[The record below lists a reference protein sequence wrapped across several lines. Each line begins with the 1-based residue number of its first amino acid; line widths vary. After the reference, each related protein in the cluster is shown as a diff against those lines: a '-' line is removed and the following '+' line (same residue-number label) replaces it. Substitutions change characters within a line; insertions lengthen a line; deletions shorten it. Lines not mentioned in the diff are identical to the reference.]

1 MVSTVPLAS
10 NFLVPNATFFVELLA
25 FAIMLFI
32 LAKFVI
38 PPINK
43 AMTDRQNAIRKEFA
57 ELEDAQADARA
68 AEKDFKEQLAQA
80 RHEAARIREDAREQ
94 GAAIIAEMRTQAQE
108 ESDRILK
115 HARAQLEAERSQAV
129 QSLRNEVG
137 TMATTLA
144 GRIVGEALEDDDRRG
159 RTVERFIRALE
170 EESAGSPRPES
181 QRDSQPASQ
190 QQSQTE
196 SQSGSPS
203 GSTSTSASGSTSGV
217 S

>member
-1 MVSTVPLAS
+1 MSNSISTVGTVPLAS
-10 NFLVPNATFFVELLA
+10 NFLVPNATFLVELFA
-25 FAIMLFI
+25 FAIMVFI
-32 LAKFVI
+32 LAKYVI

-57 ELEDAQADARA
+57 DLEEAQADARK

-80 RHEAARIREDAREQ
+80 RHEAAKIREDAREQ
-94 GAAIIAEMRTQAQE
+94 GAGIIADMRTQAQE
-108 ESDRILK
+108 ESERILK

-144 GRIVGEALEDDDRRG
+144 GRIVGEALEDDDRRA
-159 RTVERFIRALE
+159 RTVERFISALE
-170 EESAGSPRPES
+170 DESR
-181 QRDSQPASQ
+181 AS
-190 QQSQTE
+190 SD
-196 SQSGSPS
+196 GR
-203 GSTSTSASGSTSGV
+203 STSGV

>member
-1 MVSTVPLAS
+1 VIGMVGTVPLAS
-10 NFLVPNATFFVELLA
+10 NFLVPNATFLVELFA
-25 FAIMLFI
+25 FAIMVFI
-32 LAKFVI
+32 LAKYVI

-57 ELEDAQADARA
+57 DLEEAQADARK

-80 RHEAARIREDAREQ
+80 RHEAAKIREDAREQ
-94 GAAIIAEMRTQAQE
+94 GAGIIADMRTQAQE
-108 ESDRILK
+108 ESERILK

-144 GRIVGEALEDDDRRG
+144 GRIVGEALEDDDRRA
-159 RTVERFIRALE
+159 RTVERFISALE
-170 EESAGSPRPES
+170 DESR
-181 QRDSQPASQ
+181 AS
-190 QQSQTE
+190 SD
-196 SQSGSPS
+196 GR
-203 GSTSTSASGSTSGV
+203 STSGV